1 MKCQN
6 VVHMGDTEVQS
17 LSLSLPQLTSA
28 SFKLGGNRFTSV
40 PCSVRNPKIVGGS
53 VAERHEMPFM
63 VSLMRRGGHFC
74 GGTIIH
80 ERWILT
86 AGHCICNGLQKF
98 MKPAQI
104 QGVVG
109 LHSIREYL
117 NGVGNG
123 PDALRVDFRSI
134 VPHPQYDCNN
144 VQHDIALL
152 EVVQPMGFTAYIQPS
167 CLSSREEQQSL
178 VPEYGTVSGWG
189 WTNENQAEGE
199 RADVL
204 RKATVKIWNNKA
216 CEHSYRALGKSNSIT
231 DTQMCAGYENG
242 QIDSCWADSGGPLM
256 SKEHYLLGVVST
268 GIGCARPGLPGI
280 YTRVSKYV
288 TWMENV
294 IGKRR

>member
-1 MKCQN
+1 MCNGQFLN
-6 VVHMGDTEVQS
+6 SGDMWKFAQFLVLIQIVNYAQAQIAFTG
-17 LSLSLPQLTSA
+17 LPCT
-28 SFKLGGNRFTSV
+28 
-40 PCSVRNPKIVGGS
+40 VRNPKIVGGS
-53 VAERHEMPFM
+53 EAERNEMPFM

-86 AGHCICNGLQKF
+86 AGHCICNGLQNF
-98 MKPAQI
+98 MKPTQI

-109 LHSIREYL
+109 VHSIRDYL
-117 NGVGNG
+117 NAVSDGSQGF
-123 PDALRVDFRSI
+123 RVDFKRI
-134 VPHPQYDCNN
+134 VPHPQYDCKN

-152 EVVQPMGFTAYIQPS
+152 ELVQPMGFSAHIQPS
-167 CLSSREEQQSL
+167 CVSSGEEDRSL

-189 WTNENQAEGE
+189 WTQENQADGE

-204 RKATVKIWNNKA
+204 RKARVKIWNNEV
-216 CEHSYRALGKSNSIT
+216 CEHSYRAQGKSNSIS
-231 DTQMCAGYENG
+231 DTQMCAGFENG

-288 TWMENV
+288 KWMKNV
-294 IGKRR
+294 MGNRQ

>member
-1 MKCQN
+1 MFPL
-6 VVHMGDTEVQS
+6 
-17 LSLSLPQLTSA
+17 LSICVLVLT
-28 SFKLGGNRFTSV
+28 LGCGQAQIAFTSQ
-40 PCSVRNPKIVGGS
+40 PCTVRNPKIVGGS
-53 VAERHEMPFM
+53 EAERNEMPFM

-74 GGTIIH
+74 GGTIIS

-117 NGVGNG
+117 NGIGNG
-123 PDALRVDFRSI
+123 PDALRVDFKNI

-152 EVVQPMGFTAYIQPS
+152 ELVRPISFTAHVQPS
-167 CLSSREEQQSL
+167 CVGTDKGQRSLEE
-178 VPEYGTVSGWG
+178 EYGTVSGWG
-189 WTNENQAEGE
+189 WTHEDQAEGD

-204 RKATVKIWNNKA
+204 RKATVKIWNNEA
-216 CEHSYRALGKSNSIT
+216 CERSYRALGKSNTIGE
-231 DTQMCAGYENG
+231 TQLCAGYENG

-256 SKEHYLLGVVST
+256 SKEHHLVGVVST

-288 TWMENV
+288 PWMQNV
-294 IGKRR
+294 IAGRN

>member
-1 MKCQN
+1 
-6 VVHMGDTEVQS
+6 
-17 LSLSLPQLTSA
+17 
-28 SFKLGGNRFTSV
+28 
-40 PCSVRNPKIVGGS
+40 PCTARNPKIVGGNE
-53 VAERHEMPFM
+53 AERNEMPFM

-74 GGTIIH
+74 GGTILH

-117 NGVGNG
+117 NGIGNG
-123 PDALRVDFRSI
+123 PDALRVDFKSI
-134 VPHPQYDCNN
+134 VPHPQYDCTK

-152 EVVQPMGFTAYIQPS
+152 ELVQPISFTAHIQPS
-167 CLSSREEQQSL
+167 CVSSGHEQRSL
-178 VPEYGTVSGWG
+178 EQEFATVSGWG
-189 WTNENQAEGE
+189 WTHENQAEGD

-204 RKATVKIWNNKA
+204 RKATVKIWNNA
-216 CEHSYRALGKSNSIT
+216 ECERSYRALGKSNSIS
-231 DTQMCAGYENG
+231 DTQLCAGYENG

-256 SKEHYLLGVVST
+256 SKEHHLLGVVST

-288 TWMENV
+288 DWLQHV
-294 IGKRR
+294 INKHQ